1 MLYYWPKNNVQQ
13 DHNWLKTL
21 GKSPYNMQLKLMTF
35 LKRYKT
41 TVFDVRIDMRLKSI
55 HKGHIIRMQLF
66 SLRPPST

>member
-1 MLYYWPKNNVQQ
+1 MVYYWLNIAQQ

-21 GKSPYNMQLKLMTF
+21 GNSPYDMQLKLVTF

-41 TVFDVRIDMRLKSI
+41 TICEARIGMRLKSI

-66 SLRPPST
+66 SQRSPST